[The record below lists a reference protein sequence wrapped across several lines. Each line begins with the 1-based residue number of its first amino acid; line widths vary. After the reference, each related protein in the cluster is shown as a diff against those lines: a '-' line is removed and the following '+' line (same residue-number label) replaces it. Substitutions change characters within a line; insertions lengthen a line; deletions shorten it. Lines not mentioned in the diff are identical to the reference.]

1 MFYNEDFLTAQ
12 EDGIVISA
20 YQELLDE
27 KALGGEY
34 CWGYYLR
41 IENNSNDNISLLGR
55 NISVT
60 DTSGRSVAVNYD
72 GFNGEIPEIAPGEVF
87 EFEDYA
93 TSKASAVLC
102 GSCRICGQKNHQP
115 RNIKLPVLSLI
126 ANDNKNRVL
135 N

>member
-1 MFYNEDFLTAQ
+1 MFFEEDFSIAQ
-12 EDGIVISA
+12 EGGIVISA

-27 KALGGEY
+27 RASNDEF

-41 IENNSNDNISLLGR
+41 IENNSNDTISLLGK

-60 DTSGRSVAVNYD
+60 DMKGRAVSVAYN
-72 GFNGEIPEIAPGEVF
+72 GFNGETPVLEPGEVF

-93 TSKASAVLC
+93 TSKTSAVLC
-102 GSCRICGQKNHQP
+102 GSCQIA
-115 RNIKLPVLSLI
+115 NINGKQIKDIHLPVLSLI
-126 ANDNKNRVL
+126 ANDNAQRVL

>member
-1 MFYNEDFLTAQ
+1 MFGEDCFSTAQ
-12 EDGIVISA
+12 DGGIVISA

-27 KALGGEY
+27 RAANDEF

-41 IENNSNDNISLLGR
+41 IENNSDDTISLLGK

-60 DTSGRSVAVNYD
+60 DAQGRAVSVAYD
-72 GFNGEIPEIAPGEVF
+72 GFNGEAPVLAPGEVF

-93 TSKASAVLC
+93 TSRTSAVLC
-102 GSCRICGQKNHQP
+102 GSCRIAQK
-115 RNIKLPVLSLI
+115 RGKLIKDIHLPVLSLI
-126 ANDNKNRVL
+126 ANDNKLRIL

>member
-1 MFYNEDFLTAQ
+1 MYCEDEFATSQ
-12 EDGIVISA
+12 ENGIVISI
-20 YQELLDE
+20 YPELLTE
-27 KALGGEY
+27 KAAGNEF

-41 IENNSNDNISLLGR
+41 IENNSNDTISLLGK

-60 DTSGRSVAVNYD
+60 DSKGRSVSVNYD
-72 GFNGEIPEIAPGEVF
+72 GFNGEAPVLNPGEVF

-93 TSKASAVLC
+93 TSKSSAVLC
-102 GSCRICGQKNHQP
+102 GCCRVLCKHNDRI

-126 ANDNKNRVL
+126 ANDNEHRIL